1 MRLTHGANTQM
12 MWWEQARRK
21 QTEGGAMHR
30 GGAMQRGRRETRR
43 KQTEPRR
50 QVTETGRKHTE
61 TRRSHTKTRRSH
73 TETRRQ
79 VTEMGRKHTKKR
91 HPNTE
96 TRRKLTE
103 TGRKHKQR
111 RLNKQK
117 QYTNHRDGAKRKKRP
132 GRWTRKPQCW
142 REKGI
147 KILSP
152 QGLPLSP
159 TIAGRGVQTAEAT
172 WLGETR
178 LNPPDP
184 AFGFPPRVP
193 PERTRNFRCKL
204 SN

>member
-1 MRLTHGANTQM
+1 
-12 MWWEQARRK
+12 
-21 QTEGGAMHR
+21 
-30 GGAMQRGRRETRR
+30 MQRRRRETRR
-43 KQTEPRR
+43 KQTKPRRSHTETQR
-50 QVTETGRKHTE
+50 QVTETGRK
-61 TRRSHTKTRRSH
+61 H

-79 VTEMGRKHTKKR
+79 VTEMGRKHTEKR
-91 HPNTE
+91 RPNTK

-111 RLNKQK
+111 RLNRQE
-117 QYTNHRDGAKRKKRP
+117 QYTNHRDGAKRKKRL
-132 GRWTRKPQCW
+132 GRWTRKPQRW

-152 QGLPLSP
+152 KDLPLPP
-159 TIAGRGVQTAEAT
+159 TIAGWGVQPTEPT

-184 AFGFPPRVP
+184 TFGLPPPVP

>member
-1 MRLTHGANTQM
+1 
-12 MWWEQARRK
+12 
-21 QTEGGAMHR
+21 MHR
-30 GGAMQRGRRETRR
+30 GGAMQRERRETRR

-50 QVTETGRKHTE
+50 SHTETRRQVTETGCKHTE
-61 TRRSHTKTRRSH
+61 TRRSHI
-73 TETRRQ
+73 ETRLQ

-91 HPNTE
+91 RPNTE
-96 TRRKLTE
+96 TPRKLTE

-111 RLNKQK
+111 RLNRQE

-132 GRWTRKPQCW
+132 GRWTRKPQSW

-152 QGLPLSP
+152 QGLPLPP
-159 TIAGRGVQTAEAT
+159 TIAGQGVQPAEPT
-172 WLGETR
+172 WLGETC

-184 AFGFPPRVP
+184 AFGLSPPIPPERTDPDFGLPPPVP